1 MAIATLPIVLSVVLT
16 ELAVGGSF
24 LMWFVDRAGRAPSG
38 FLKLVAF
45 VDAGAIAAAL
55 ALVPTLPRG
64 DVAETAGIDTGP
76 LGAYG
81 QLLVVV
87 TILVIIQL
95 VTVFL
100 PVRGLRI
107 AAGILASLAGL
118 ATLGVI
124 ALARP
129 ATFASDPLATALAIG
144 ALPLGAVALGGANA
158 AMLLGHWYLVTPK
171 LSPGPLRRAALVVVT
186 GVALQMVVVGIVAL
200 RGDFSGTWET
210 GLAVAL
216 ALRIGVGL
224 LMTFV
229 VALAAWWTAGM
240 NTQSSTGLLYVA
252 LGCVFA
258 GEVSARVI
266 FFLTGVPI

>member
-1 MAIATLPIVLSVVLT
+1 MAIATLPIVLAVVLA

-24 LMWFVDRAGRAPSG
+24 VMWFVDRGGRAPSG

-55 ALVPTLPRG
+55 ALVPTFPGG
-64 DVAETAGIDTGP
+64 DLAARAGVDTGP
-76 LGAYG
+76 LAAFG
-81 QLLVVV
+81 QAVVLV
-87 TILVIIQL
+87 TILVVIQL
-95 VTVFL
+95 ITTFL
-100 PVRGLRI
+100 PARGLRLGAGLITFLAGI
-107 AAGILASLAGL
+107 AA
-118 ATLGVI
+118 LGVI
-124 ALARP
+124 AIARP
-129 ATFASDPLATALAIG
+129 AQSPFDPLAIA
-144 ALPLGAVALGGANA
+144 ALPLGAVALGGTDG

-171 LSPGPLRRAALVVVT
+171 LTPGPLRRASLVVVFAVLLQIAL
-186 GVALQMVVVGIVAL
+186 VAIVWF
-200 RGDFSGTWET
+200 RGDFTGTWET
-210 GLAVAL
+210 GLSVAL

-224 LMTFV
+224 FMTLI

>member
-1 MAIATLPIVLSVVLT
+1 VLSVVLA
-16 ELAVGGSF
+16 ELAIGGSF
-24 LMWFVDRAGRAPSG
+24 VMWLVDRGGRAPSG

-55 ALVPTLPRG
+55 ALVPVFPRG
-64 DVAETAGIDTGP
+64 DLAEAASINTGP
-76 LGAYG
+76 LSAFG
-81 QLLVVV
+81 QALIVV

-107 AAGILASLAGL
+107 AAGVITTIVGVLALGVVSLA
-118 ATLGVI
+118 
-124 ALARP
+124 ARTGDSLP
-129 ATFASDPLATALAIG
+129 DPLAFAAM
-144 ALPLGAVALGGANA
+144 PLGAIALGGTDG

-171 LSPGPLRRAALVVVT
+171 LSPGPLRSASLAIVAA
-186 GVALQMVVVGIVAL
+186 VALQIALVAIVWL
-200 RGDFSGTWET
+200 RGDLTGTWET
-210 GLAVAL
+210 ALSVAL

-224 LMTFV
+224 FMTLI

-252 LGCVFA
+252 LGCAFA

>member
-1 MAIATLPIVLSVVLT
+1 MAIATLPIVLAVVLA
-16 ELAVGGSF
+16 ELAIGGSF
-24 LMWFVDRAGRAPSG
+24 VMWIVDRGGRAPSG

-55 ALVPTLPRG
+55 ALVPTFPRG
-64 DVAETAGIDTGP
+64 QLAEQTQIEAGR
-76 LGAYG
+76 LESFG
-81 QLLVVV
+81 QALIVV

-95 VTVFL
+95 VTTFL

-107 AAGILASLAGL
+107 AAGIVTSLAGV
-118 ATLGVI
+118 AALGVV

-129 ATFASDPLATALAIG
+129 GALDSDAIATGLSLA
-144 ALPLGAVALGGANA
+144 ALPLGAVALGGTDG

-171 LSPGPLRRAALVVVT
+171 LSPAPLRRASLVVVAA
-186 GVALQMVVVGIVAL
+186 VALQIALVAL
-200 RGDFSGTWET
+200 VAIRGDLTGSWET
-210 GLAVAL
+210 GLSVAL
-216 ALRIGVGL
+216 ALRVGVGL
-224 LMTFV
+224 FMTLV
-229 VALAAWWTAGM
+229 IALAAWWTAGM

-252 LGCVFA
+252 LGCAFA